1 MALLRRGH
9 FSYQKFTMA
18 KLTTSTRLIILISAL
33 LMVISFFVPIW
44 QILMWAP
51 QYPEGLEMKIWL
63 HTISG
68 DYKIISGLN
77 HYIGMKHI
85 DIDMFP
91 EFGYMRYIVMG
102 MITIGMLAALINR
115 KGGLIAYVLVI
126 LAAACAGLIDF
137 YMWGYDYGHNLD
149 PTAPIIVPGMAY
161 QPPLI
166 GTKQLLNFTAYSGPD
181 TGGWIFLVSGLLAIG
196 ALIYDWKLAK
206 HPKPVQAV
214 ALVLLVLLTS
224 CNATPEPLQ
233 FGKDSCH
240 SCKMVIFDKHYGG
253 EIVSSKGKIFKFDD
267 SSCMINFLKS
277 GVIFEDQ
284 ISHELLIDF
293 ANPGTL
299 IDARSAHLVF
309 SEALKTPMN
318 GRVAAF
324 SSSDAAA
331 ARNAEWN
338 GKLVEWKVLK
348 KQH

>member
-1 MALLRRGH
+1 
-9 FSYQKFTMA
+9 MA
-18 KLTTSTRLIILISAL
+18 KLKTSTRLIILVSAL

-63 HTISG
+63 HTLSG

-91 EFGYMRYIVMG
+91 EFGYMRYVVAG
-102 MITIGMLAALINR
+102 MIVFGILAAVINR
-115 KGGLIAYVLVI
+115 RGALIAYVVVI
-126 LAAACAGLIDF
+126 LAAACAGLVDF

-181 TGGWIFLVSGLLAIG
+181 TGGYIFLISGLLAIG
-196 ALIYDWKLAK
+196 VLVYELKFAKKAQSVPVAALFLMMLLA
-206 HPKPVQAV
+206 
-214 ALVLLVLLTS
+214 S
-224 CNATPEPLQ
+224 CNTGPEPLQ

-240 SCKMVIFDKHYGG
+240 SCKMIIFDKHYGG
-253 EIVSSKGKIFKFDD
+253 EIVSVKGKIFKFDD
-267 SSCMINFLKS
+267 SSCMISFLKS
-277 GVIFEDQ
+277 GSIARDQ
-284 ISHELLIDF
+284 VSHELLIDF
-293 ANPGTL
+293 ASPGTL
-299 IDARSAHLVF
+299 IDANSARLVF
-309 SEALKTPMN
+309 SEELKTPMN

-324 SSSDAAA
+324 SSSDSAS
-331 ARNAEWN
+331 ARSHEWN
-338 GKLVEWKVLK
+338 GKLLQWNELVN
-348 KQH
+348 QP